1 MKDIAV
7 FGAGGFGREVAC
19 LIKRINESTKEPRWN
34 MIGFFDDGV
43 EKGTNVSHFG
53 TCLGGINE
61 LNAWSAPLDVCVA
74 VGNGFIVEK
83 IVNRITN
90 NNVEF
95 PNIIDPTVTVVDEE
109 GLLMGKGNII
119 QVGCSFSTDV
129 TIGDFNV
136 MNGDVVFGHDD
147 KVENF
152 NTFMPGVRI
161 SGEVTIGNNN
171 FFGVMSIVLQQLK
184 VKNNTK
190 LAAGSVLMTK
200 PKEGL
205 LYMGVPAK
213 KTEF

>member
-1 MKDIAV
+1 MKDIAI

-19 LIKRINESTKEPRWN
+19 LIKRINEKEPTWN
-34 MIGFFDDGV
+34 FIGFFDDN
-43 EKGTNVSHFG
+43 EALKGQPISHFG
-53 TCLGGINE
+53 SCLGNMAD
-61 LNAWSAPLDVCVA
+61 LNKWDTPLDVCIA
-74 VGNGFIVEK
+74 VGNGTIVEK
-83 IVNRITN
+83 IVDQIKN
-90 NNVEF
+90 NNVAF
-95 PNIIDPTVTVVDEE
+95 PNIIDPNVTFADEE
-109 GLLMGKGNII
+109 GFTMGIGNII
-119 QVGCSFSTDV
+119 QSGSSFSTDV

-136 MNGDVVFGHDD
+136 MNGDVVLGHDD
-147 KVENF
+147 KVGNY

-200 PKEGL
+200 PKEGF

>member
-19 LIKRINESTKEPRWN
+19 LIKRINQSMEESRWN

-43 EKGTNVSHFG
+43 EKGAHVSHFG
-53 TCLGGINE
+53 ICLGGVND
-61 LNAWSAPLDVCVA
+61 LNQWTTPLDVCIAIGSGHTVA
-74 VGNGFIVEK
+74 KVFEK
-83 IVNRITN
+83 ITNR
-90 NNVEF
+90 NVEF
-95 PNIIDPTVTVVDEE
+95 PNIIDPTVTFADEE
-109 GLLMGKGNII
+109 GLLMGIGNII
-119 QVGCSFSTDV
+119 QGGSSFSTDV
-129 TIGDFNV
+129 TIGNFNV

-147 KVENF
+147 KIGNF

-161 SGEVTIGNNN
+161 SGEVTIGNCN